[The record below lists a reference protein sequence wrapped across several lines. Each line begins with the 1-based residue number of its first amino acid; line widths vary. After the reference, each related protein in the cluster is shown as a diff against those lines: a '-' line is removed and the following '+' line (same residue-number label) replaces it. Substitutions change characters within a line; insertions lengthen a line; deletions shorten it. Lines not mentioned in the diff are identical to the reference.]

1 MPKSTYL
8 GYARR
13 APDAVFADTEPVSS
27 HRAQEA
33 RNNLLHFTDQFS
45 QVRINW
51 VVADEGIAGTANSSR
66 IWCAEYPHTWLSP
79 DKPANVQVF
88 LQGSG
93 AEMRVR
99 LVPAGPS
106 IIGDLSTPSVF
117 SEVIDL
123 TGGPTV
129 GNVTHQVTPENLRVF
144 RLGMQSPVFVN
155 GSDGNPR
162 PVEMCMMRLE
172 ISALSDDA
180 TFAVYAVCLRE
191 FA

>member
-1 MPKSTYL
+1 
-8 GYARR
+8 
-13 APDAVFADTEPVSS
+13 
-27 HRAQEA
+27 
-33 RNNLLHFTDQFS
+33 
-45 QVRINW
+45 
-51 VVADEGIAGTANSSR
+51 
-66 IWCAEYPHTWLSP
+66 
-79 DKPANVQVF
+79 
-88 LQGSG
+88 
-93 AEMRVR
+93 VR